1 MGSKHSMAG
10 WFAIAAIAAM
20 VAGGVAFARSA
31 SESMRLPRG
40 DIEPLAVSPEA
51 YRYVTLREAASQWAH
66 ELDHAVAGLQEQA
79 VVERADARQARALLA
94 RARALGLE
102 RGRVTMRAFTLGR
115 GPLAA
120 SAGAAEAERF
130 AAWLRHSAA
139 ITPEASHSALE
150 RLRLALGSPQR
161 PPVTSTTEPVV

>member
-10 WFAIAAIAAM
+10 WFAIAAM
-20 VAGGVAFARSA
+20 VAGSVAFARSA

-51 YRYVTLREAASQWAH
+51 YRYATLREAAWHWAH
-66 ELDHAVAGLQEQA
+66 ELDRAVAGLQEQA
-79 VVERADARQARALLA
+79 VVERADARQARALLT

-102 RGRVTMRAFTLGR
+102 RGRVTMRAFALGR
-115 GPLAA
+115 GPREAR
-120 SAGAAEAERF
+120 AGAAEAERF

-161 PPVTSTTEPVV
+161 PPVTSTIEPVV

>member
-20 VAGGVAFARSA
+20 VAGGVAFAGSA

-51 YRYVTLREAASQWAH
+51 YRYATLREAAWQWAH
-66 ELDHAVAGLQEQA
+66 ELDRAVAGLQEQA
-79 VVERADARQARALLA
+79 VVERADARQARALLT
-94 RARALGLE
+94 RARALGVE
-102 RGRVTMRAFTLGR
+102 RGRVTMRAFALGR
-115 GPLAA
+115 GPREAR
-120 SAGAAEAERF
+120 AGAAEAERF

-161 PPVTSTTEPVV
+161 PPVTSTIEPVV

>member
-10 WFAIAAIAAM
+10 WLAIVAM

-31 SESMRLPRG
+31 GESMRLPRG
-40 DIEPLAVSPEA
+40 DIEPLAVSPET
-51 YRYVTLREAASQWAH
+51 YRYATLREAAWQWAH
-66 ELDHAVAGLQEQA
+66 ELDRAVVGLQEQA
-79 VVERADARQARALLA
+79 VVERADARQARALQA

-102 RGRVTMRAFTLGR
+102 RDRVTMHAFTLGR

-161 PPVTSTTEPVV
+161 PPVTSTIEPVV